1 MIHVTKTAVRKWV
14 ALLLHTHDTP
24 RRTAAAFAVGVFFGF
39 SPVLGL
45 HTILAI
51 IVAFV
56 LGLNRVATIA
66 GVYSNLPWILAPYY
80 TLATI
85 AGARVLG
92 VSTPKHLGTR
102 LAELFD
108 LSFFTHAF
116 WSGVWELLEPML
128 WPYIVGSTLCA
139 LVIAG
144 LAYFLAV
151 PAIVAGR
158 RHLHLPHRHP
168 HGPEAH

>member
-1 MIHVTKTAVRKWV
+1 MIRVTKAAVRKWT

-39 SPVLGL
+39 SPMLGL
-45 HTILAI
+45 HTILALL
-51 IVAFV
+51 VAFI
-56 LGLNRVATIA
+56 LGLNRVAVVA

-80 TLATI
+80 TLATL
-85 AGARVLG
+85 AGARMLG
-92 VSTPKHLGTR
+92 VPAPAHLRTR

-108 LSFFTHAF
+108 LSFFGHAF
-116 WSGVWELLEPML
+116 WSGVWALLEPML
-128 WPYIVGSTLCA
+128 WPYVVGSTLGG
-139 LVIAG
+139 LVLAG
-144 LAYFLAV
+144 LAYFAAV

-168 HGPEAH
+168 HEPEGP

>member
-1 MIHVTKTAVRKWV
+1 MIRVTKAAIRRWT

-39 SPVLGL
+39 SPMLGL

-51 IVAFV
+51 IVAFI
-56 LGLNRVATIA
+56 LGLNRVAVVA

-80 TLATI
+80 TLATM

-92 VSTPKHLGTR
+92 VATPSHLNTR

-108 LSFFTHAF
+108 LSFFSLAF

-128 WPYIVGSTLCA
+128 WPYVVGSTMCA
-139 LVIAG
+139 LVFAG
-144 LAYFLAV
+144 VAYFVAA

-168 HGPEAH
+168 HEPKEP